1 MNQGKLKTFAVEARR
16 ELLEK
21 VSLQARKI
29 GVTKDSIKDA
39 SVESSDALIINGQHL
54 SKEERLQR
62 NKLIRRIEESSF
74 EQVMEEAAYTWF
86 NRFVALRF
94 MEVNDYLPTR
104 VRVLSSLDGGN
115 EPDMMKEA
123 LSLSLD
129 IDNEKVYEMK
139 LNNQDDELFKY
150 LIIAH
155 CNDLNDYLPFMFG
168 TIEDY
173 TEILFPEG
181 LLNTDSFVRKMTNTE
196 VFPEDDWYEVEIIGW
211 LYQYYISEENE
222 RLISAK
228 KAYKPEE
235 IPAVTQLFTPEWIV
249 RYMVQNTIGK
259 QWVEAHPED
268 RDLIDNWEYY
278 LENTNPSAEEQE
290 ELDKLVDSQ
299 LKVEDLKCIDPAMG
313 SGHILV
319 YMFEVLREI
328 YIKQGYTNRE
338 IPRLII
344 ENNLYGLD
352 IDERAFQLAGFSVV
366 MKGMKFNN
374 GLLRDI
380 ERNGLKLNLVAIEE
394 TNDFT
399 KEDIQFLAGENAGK
413 NYERMNVFIKQF
425 EHAKEIGSLLIIED
439 FDEGFLLERLETIK
453 SSELNLLEIG
463 IYDKVINRFETII
476 QQAKILSE
484 TYDIYV
490 TNPPYLG
497 SRYQTPATKMYLT
510 EYYND
515 SKSDLFSSFIISSL
529 DLTKKDGHI
538 GFMSPYVWMFIS
550 SHEKLRNK
558 IITDSTISSLIQ
570 LEYSGF
576 EGATVPI
583 CTFTLRNNSKEIPG
597 EYIRLSD
604 FVGAKQQPIKTKE
617 AVANPEVTYRYTFNQ
632 NNFKEIPGSPLAYWA
647 NKNLLDAF
655 KGKTIKDYGFA
666 GIGMRTGD
674 NNRFLRMWHEVSKES
689 MVTGCKSRQE
699 QVQSGLKWVPYNK
712 GGIFRK
718 WYGNNT
724 YVVNWENDGY
734 EIKENTKLNYP
745 DLGDNLGWKISN
757 EDYYYKKGIT
767 WSGVTSGNFS
777 CRYYEEGFIFDSG
790 ANGLFAY
797 DEGDRLYLAGLLN
810 SAVGNYIL
818 KILNPTIN
826 TGSGTLNQVPTIM
839 DSSQKNI
846 ISKLVDQSI
855 KLSNLDWDSFETS
868 WDFEELPLIKYQENA
883 SLIED
888 CFYNWVK
895 VTDDRFKQLKENEED
910 LNRIFIDIYGL
921 QDELTPEVSD
931 RDITITKIYDEA
943 KDIPE
948 EIKGNQ
954 YVLTKKDV
962 MQQFIS
968 YAVGC
973 MFGRYSL
980 DEEGLVY
987 AGGEFDASR
996 YETYSVVED
1005 NIIPITSDVYLEGDL
1020 VNRFIEFV
1028 ETVYGKETLE
1038 ENLEFI
1044 AEALG
1049 QRKNETARDTI
1060 HSYFLK
1066 DFFKDHAK
1074 MYSVTGSGRRPIYW
1088 KFTSGRENAF
1098 NCFIY
1103 MHRYDKTTI
1112 SRIRTEYLH
1121 DVQQRLETRKIDLD
1135 QIMNSDAS
1143 TTELNRARKEMKTV
1157 EKQLAELVTYD
1168 EKLRHMADQQIEID
1182 LDDGFNVNYPKFKG
1196 LVEKV

>member
-21 VSLQARKI
+21 VALQARKI

-54 SKEERLQR
+54 SKEERTQR

-123 LSLSLD
+123 LSLGLD
-129 IDNEKVYEMK
+129 VDTEKVYEMK

-155 CNDLNDYLPFMFG
+155 CNNLNEYLPFMFG

-196 VFPEDDWYEVEIIGW
+196 VFPEEDWYEVEIIGW

-228 KAYKPEE
+228 KAYKADE
-235 IPAVTQLFTPEWIV
+235 IPAVTQLFTPKWIV

-259 QWVEAHPED
+259 QWVESHPED

-290 ELDKLVDSQ
+290 ELNNLVDST

-352 IDERAFQLAGFSVV
+352 IDERAYQLAAFSVV

-374 GLLRDI
+374 GLLRDVK
-380 ERNGLKLNLVAIEE
+380 RNGLKLNLVAVEE

-399 KEDIQFLAGENAGK
+399 EEDIQFLARETEGK
-413 NYERMNVFIKQF
+413 SYEKMYAFIKKF
-425 EHAKEIGSLLIIED
+425 EHAKEVGSLLIIED
-439 FDEGFLLERLETIK
+439 FDEEFLRDKLKTIK
-453 SSELNLLEIG
+453 NSELNLLEIG
-463 IYDKVINRFETII
+463 IFDKVIYRFETLIK
-476 QQAKILSE
+476 QAGLLSE

-490 TNPPYLG
+490 TNPPYLA
-497 SRYQTPATKMYLT
+497 RKYQTPATRKYLAKN
-510 EYYND
+510 YD
-515 SKSDLFSSFIISSL
+515 DVKSDLFSSFIVSSL
-529 DLTKKDGHI
+529 NLTRENGHI

-617 AVANPEVTYRYTFNQ
+617 AVANPEVTYRFTFNQ
-632 NNFKEIPGSPLAYWA
+632 NNFKEIPGSPLAYWESDRFIA
-647 NKNLLDAF
+647 TFENLKLEDVLETRVGLD
-655 KGKTIKDYGFA
+655 
-666 GIGMRTGD
+666 TGD
-674 NNRFLRMWHEVSKES
+674 NNYFMRNWYEVSNADI
-689 MVTGCKSRQE
+689 VFKS
-699 QVQSGLKWVPYNK
+699 QSVEDFWASKGVWVPHTK
-712 GGIFRK
+712 GGPFRR
-718 WYGNNT
+718 WYGNFNQVLKFDQQS
-724 YVVNWENDGY
+724 YLKLSNSGNRLPS
-734 EIKENTKLNYP
+734 KE
-745 DLGDNLGWKISN
+745 
-757 EDYYYKKGIT
+757 YYFKEGIT
-767 WSGVTSGNFS
+767 WSRISTGKFS
-777 CRYYEEGFIFDSG
+777 MRFTPQGFVF
-790 ANGLFAY
+790 
-797 DEGDRLYLAGLLN
+797 N
-810 SAVGNYIL
+810 SACPTGFSENNIFFSLGLMNTNLTQKYLEIL
-818 KILNPTIN
+818 SP
-826 TGSGTLNQVPTIM
+826 TLNYQSGYIQNIPFVHSLE
-839 DSSQKNI
+839 SSTHIKNNVLEN
-846 ISKLVDQSI
+846 IS
-855 KLSNLDWDSFETS
+855 LSKSDWDSFETS
-868 WDFEELPLIKYQENA
+868 WNFRNLPLIKYQEDS

-888 CFYNWVK
+888 SYSNWIK
-895 VTDDRFKQLKENEED
+895 VTNERFNQLKKNEEE
-910 LNRIFIDIYGL
+910 LNSIFIDIYAL
-921 QDELTPEVSD
+921 QEELTPEVSE
-931 RDITITKIYDEA
+931 RDVTVTKIYDEK

-948 EIKGNQ
+948 ENKGNQ

-962 MQQFIS
+962 IQQFIS

-987 AGGEFDASR
+987 AGGEFDSSR

-1005 NIIPITSDVYLEGDL
+1005 NIIPITSDVYLEDDL
-1020 VNRFIEFV
+1020 ANRFIEFV
-1028 ETVYGKETLE
+1028 ETVYGKETLQ
-1038 ENLEFI
+1038 ENLNFI

-1049 QRKNETARDTI
+1049 QKKSETARDKI

-1074 MYSVTGSGRRPIYW
+1074 MYSVIGSGRRPIYW
-1088 KFTSGRENAF
+1088 KFTSGKENAF